1 MSELIKKPNFFIVG
15 APKCGTTSLHYY
27 LQQHPNIFMSNYN
40 EPHYFGKDLNK
51 LNNVHITEKNKYMN
65 LFSNVKNEII
75 IGEKS
80 PYYLF
85 SSLAPL
91 EINKFNP
98 NAKIVIMLRHPTDMI
113 YSMHSQY
120 YYSGNESERSFSKAL
135 VLENER
141 KQGKSIP
148 KNTDLIEKLLYKTYV
163 YKLPSQ
169 IKVYLDVFKKE
180 NIEFILLEE
189 LINITDQ
196 TYNKLLRFLG
206 LHTSITPNY
215 NIINP
220 HKTFRLKIIRDCIK
234 QYSPIL
240 GKMRKKIMDKPLGI
254 IKFIKEINTRYSK
267 KSSLDPRIK
276 EKLDEEFLPIIK
288 ELERI
293 MHRDLSHWYN

>member
-1 MSELIKKPNFFIVG
+1 MGESIRKPNFFIVG

-27 LQQHPNIFMSNYN
+27 LQQHPDIFMSNHN

-51 LNNVHITEKNKYMN
+51 LNNVHITEKNKYLD
-65 LFSNVKNEII
+65 LFLNVKDEIV

-98 NAKIVIMLRHPTDMI
+98 KAKIVIMLRQPTHMI
-113 YSMHSQY
+113 HSMHSQY
-120 YYSGNESERSFSKAL
+120 YFSGNENEGSFSKAL
-135 VLENER
+135 TLENER
-141 KQGKSIP
+141 KEGKFIP
-148 KNTDLIEKLLYKTYV
+148 KNIDLIEKLLYKTYV

-180 NIEFILLEE
+180 NVQFILLEE
-189 LINITDQ
+189 LKNVTDE
-196 TYNKLLRFLG
+196 TYKKILRFLG
-206 LHTSITPNY
+206 LNSSFTPKY

-220 HKTFRLKIIRDCIK
+220 HKAFRLKIIRDCIK
-234 QYSPIL
+234 QYSPFL
-240 GKMRKKIMDKPLGI
+240 GNMRSKFMNKPLGFM
-254 IKFIKEINTRYSK
+254 KFVERLNTRYSE
-267 KSSLDPRIK
+267 KSLIDPRIK
-276 EKLDEEFLPIIK
+276 VKLDEEFFPIIK

-293 MHRDLSHWYN
+293 IDRDLSHWYN